1 MKKIQIVLA
10 VLLLCGMWYG
20 CQSEKAGFTELDN
33 AEQERLLNIIRY
45 NIGSRLTLE
54 QRQLLNVIK
63 PTVKIHYE
71 ADKEGK
77 ILVSWMIPNSKA
89 DADLLRNMPNAIVP
103 MKTINVSGYGV
114 LNVPKSI
121 GWNVSIVDQAR
132 IEGGTSSGHRRVYT
146 PAN

>member
-1 MKKIQIVLA
+1 MKKIKIVLA

-20 CQSEKAGFTELDN
+20 CQSEKAGFAELDN
-33 AEQERLLNIIRY
+33 AEQERLLKIIRY

>member
-1 MKKIQIVLA
+1 MKKIQIVLV

-121 GWNVSIVDQAR
+121 GWNVSIVDQSR